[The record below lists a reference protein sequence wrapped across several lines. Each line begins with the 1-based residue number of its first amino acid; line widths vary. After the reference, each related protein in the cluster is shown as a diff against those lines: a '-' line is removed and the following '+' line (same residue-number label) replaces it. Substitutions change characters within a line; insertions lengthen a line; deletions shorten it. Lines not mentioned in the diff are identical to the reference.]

1 MMMMGYYL
9 GYQGGHHH
17 LRNIADTS
25 SHLPGPCTVNVTPH
39 SMAGVGLS
47 GQTVRALFLALLA
60 AAAATGSSFNSS
72 RTDCNVAWCTS
83 KADDGGHDCWAGTK
97 NEACTCSQGT
107 ATMTGD
113 VKPNSEDIPQYKYT
127 CCKNEPT
134 DGMQCG
140 DYDND
145 GCLPG
150 EVRKSSPDGGYECIT
165 EERNKLE
172 VYFAII
178 CAVVIFGIFGLCVF
192 YRGKGKDKGQG
203 ITPNENFDERTD
215 ESTNEL
221 QMVPLQQLSQTVEAI
236 DLQQETVKICLDTNV
251 WTKEKDKRKWGN
263 SLLSPLQKR
272 GVLPQEWAIIVDEL
286 QNVYEANPF
295 VSFCGKDNAPGAEC
309 CYFCMPGGPIQFLLC
324 LLNPITCCLYAS
336 QGKKKR
342 EAVKRVQPI
351 LEQRSIDFKIEEG
364 MKTWATFECREGKFQ
379 QPLQQEQTEM
389 QQPQQYVVVR

>member
-1 MMMMGYYL
+1 MMMGYYL

-150 EVRKSSPDGGYECIT
+150 EVRK
-165 EERNKLE
+165 
-172 VYFAII
+172 
-178 CAVVIFGIFGLCVF
+178 VV
-192 YRGKGKDKGQG
+192 
-203 ITPNENFDERTD
+203 
-215 ESTNEL
+215 
-221 QMVPLQQLSQTVEAI
+221 QMVVMSA
-236 DLQQETVKICLDTNV
+236 
-251 WTKEKDKRKWGN
+251 
-263 SLLSPLQKR
+263 
-272 GVLPQEWAIIVDEL
+272 
-286 QNVYEANPF
+286 
-295 VSFCGKDNAPGAEC
+295 
-309 CYFCMPGGPIQFLLC
+309 
-324 LLNPITCCLYAS
+324 
-336 QGKKKR
+336 
-342 EAVKRVQPI
+342 
-351 LEQRSIDFKIEEG
+351 
-364 MKTWATFECREGKFQ
+364 
-379 QPLQQEQTEM
+379 
-389 QQPQQYVVVR
+389 

>member
-1 MMMMGYYL
+1 M
-9 GYQGGHHH
+9 Q
-17 LRNIADTS
+17 
-25 SHLPGPCTVNVTPH
+25 
-39 SMAGVGLS
+39 
-47 GQTVRALFLALLA
+47 Q
-60 AAAATGSSFNSS
+60 
-72 RTDCNVAWCTS
+72 
-83 KADDGGHDCWAGTK
+83 
-97 NEACTCSQGT
+97 
-107 ATMTGD
+107 
-113 VKPNSEDIPQYKYT
+113 PQH
-127 CCKNEPT
+127 
-134 DGMQCG
+134 
-140 DYDND
+140 YD
-145 GCLPG
+145 
-150 EVRKSSPDGGYECIT
+150 EKV
-165 EERNKLE
+165 
-172 VYFAII
+172 
-178 CAVVIFGIFGLCVF
+178 
-192 YRGKGKDKGQG
+192 
-203 ITPNENFDERTD
+203 
-215 ESTNEL
+215 L
-221 QMVPLQQLSQTVEAI
+221 QMVPLQQLSQTVEVI

-342 EAVKRVQPI
+342 EAVKIVQPI

>member
-1 MMMMGYYL
+1 M
-9 GYQGGHHH
+9 
-17 LRNIADTS
+17 
-25 SHLPGPCTVNVTPH
+25 
-39 SMAGVGLS
+39 
-47 GQTVRALFLALLA
+47 
-60 AAAATGSSFNSS
+60 
-72 RTDCNVAWCTS
+72 
-83 KADDGGHDCWAGTK
+83 
-97 NEACTCSQGT
+97 
-107 ATMTGD
+107 
-113 VKPNSEDIPQYKYT
+113 
-127 CCKNEPT
+127 
-134 DGMQCG
+134 
-140 DYDND
+140 
-145 GCLPG
+145 
-150 EVRKSSPDGGYECIT
+150 
-165 EERNKLE
+165 
-172 VYFAII
+172 
-178 CAVVIFGIFGLCVF
+178 F